1 MLKRR
6 KKEDLLP
13 DAFFQTVFQTSP
25 DAALVTRV
33 CDGVIIHVN
42 DGFCRIT
49 GYQREEALGKTTL
62 ELNLYCDK
70 QDRDTFLRALAVDG
84 VLETRPADFCRRDG
98 TRYPALISARSF
110 WSEGYEYVCA
120 SIRDVSE
127 ELRAAQERSELDE
140 ELRRLFETM
149 SQGVV
154 YQDAAGNILSAN
166 PAAERISGKSLA
178 ELKKRNTNAKE
189 WNVLREDGTP
199 LTEHE
204 SPVEIALRTGQAC
217 GPCILGLYND
227 KIGDHVWL
235 KMVATPLF
243 RAAERTPYQI
253 YVVME
258 DITAQRKAQRN
269 YQLLFQEM
277 MDAFTLNEIILDE
290 DGKPINYR
298 FLAVNPAFE
307 RMLGRSA
314 SEIVG
319 KTVRQVLPQTK
330 QSWIDTFGRVAL
342 GGEPITFQFFAEELD
357 QYFNVSAYRPAPM
370 QFACVITD
378 ITSSIR
384 FQQEKDRA
392 QEQIN
397 RLAHICDVAPSSIL
411 VYDDDAKILY
421 ANHYTAKMHG
431 YSKEELL
438 TMHVYDIAMVTNS
451 RMIQDN
457 IPRVREKGD
466 VVMRRTGLKRDKTPI
481 PLLIYTCPIDWDR
494 QSAILSIGVDLTEQ
508 LKTEQIL
515 QESLSQNRRI
525 LENLQDGFFRA
536 DLDGNFFMINPRMA
550 HIYGYDTVEEM
561 LPTSA
566 KQMYADLQDR
576 VNLFERLS
584 QQEHVTSFVCKGV
597 KRDGSFIWVS
607 MHMQYLRDSE
617 GNIIGT
623 EGLIRDI
630 TSRRKLEKEFEN
642 QHQALLETN
651 AVLQKRLE
659 QSINA
664 ISKIGELR
672 DVYTAGHQRRVQ
684 QLACEI
690 GLRCGMSQEE
700 ITNLS
705 YGALI
710 HDIGKIYVATD
721 ILNKPGKITNLEYQI
736 LQTHAEYS
744 YHIAQEMDLPPVI
757 LAMVLQHHERL
768 DGSGYPNHLKDDQ
781 ITLEGRILAVA
792 DVVEA
797 MTSHRPYRPALGL
810 DAALAEILAGRG
822 TKFDAQI
829 VDLCVALFRE
839 EGFVFQA
846 DPVT

>member
-1 MLKRR
+1 MLKGK
-6 KKEDLLP
+6 KKEGLLP

-33 CDGVIIHVN
+33 CDGVILHVN

-49 GYQREEALGKTTL
+49 GYTRQDVINKTTL
-62 ELNLYCDK
+62 ELKLYFDPA
-70 QDRDTFLRALAVDG
+70 DREKFLAAMSSAGSV
-84 VLETRPADFCRRDG
+84 EARPAVFRRRDG
-98 TRYPALISARSF
+98 SRYSALISARSF
-110 WSEGYEYVCA
+110 WAEGYEYVCA
-120 SIRDVSE
+120 SVRDMSE
-127 ELRAAQERSELDE
+127 EQRTARENDERDE

-149 SQGVV
+149 SQGIL
-154 YQDAAGNILSAN
+154 YQDPAGNILSAN
-166 PAAERISGKSLA
+166 PAAERMLGLSLS
-178 ELKKRNTNAKE
+178 ELKKRSTHTKD
-189 WNVLREDGTP
+189 WNVLQDDGTP
-199 LTEHE
+199 LPE
-204 SPVEIALRTGQAC
+204 SENPVGVALRTGQAF
-217 GPCILGLYND
+217 GPAIIGVYNCTIKD
-227 KIGDHVWL
+227 FVWL
-235 KMVATPLF
+235 SVTATPLF
-243 RAAERTPYQI
+243 RAAERAPYQI

-258 DITAQRKAQRN
+258 DVTTQRKAQKN

-277 MDAFTLNEIILDE
+277 MDACSLNQIILDE
-290 DGKPINYR
+290 SGRPVNYR
-298 FLAVNPAFE
+298 YLAVNPAFE
-307 RMLGRSA
+307 RMTKLPA

-319 KTVRQVLPQTK
+319 KTALDIMPQAS
-330 QSWIDTFGRVAL
+330 QLWIETYGRVAL
-342 GGEPITFQFFAEELD
+342 DGAPITFQYLSKEFD

-384 FQQEKDRA
+384 YQQEKDRA

-411 VYDDDAKILY
+411 VFDDDEKILY
-421 ANHYTAKMHG
+421 ANDYTAQMHG
-431 YSKEELL
+431 YTKEELL
-438 TMHVYDIAMVTNS
+438 AMHVHEIAQVTS
-451 RMIQDN
+451 SHMIRDN
-457 IPRVREKGD
+457 IPHIREKGE
-466 VVMRRTGLKRDKTPI
+466 VVMRRTVLKRDRTPI
-481 PLLIYTCPIDWDR
+481 PLLIYARAIEWDGR
-494 QSAILSIGVDLTEQ
+494 PAILSIGTDLTEQ
-508 LKTEQIL
+508 LKTEKIL
-515 QESLSQNRRI
+515 QESLAQNRRI
-525 LENLQDGFFRA
+525 LDNLQDGFFRA

-550 HIYGYDTVEEM
+550 QIYGYDTAEEM

-566 KQMYADLQDR
+566 KLIYANLQDR
-576 VNLFERLS
+576 ADLFAKLS
-584 QQEHVTSFVCKGV
+584 ELEHVTSFACQGK

-607 MHMQYLRDSE
+607 MHMQYLRDAD
-617 GNIIGT
+617 GKIIGT

-630 TSRRKLEKEFEN
+630 TSRRKLEKEFEK
-642 QHQALLETN
+642 QHTALLETN
-651 AVLQKRLE
+651 TVLQKRLE

-672 DVYTAGHQRRVQ
+672 DVYTAGHQRRVR

-690 GLRCGMSQEE
+690 GLRCGMSQEA

-710 HDIGKIYVATD
+710 HDIGKIYVASD

-744 YHIAQEMDLPPVI
+744 YHIAQEMDLPAVI
-757 LAMVLQHHERL
+757 LTMVLQHHERL
-768 DGSGYPNHLKDDQ
+768 DGSGYPNHLQGDE

-846 DPVT
+846 DPIS

>member
-62 ELNLYCDK
+62 ELTLYCDK

-98 TRYPALISARSF
+98 TRYPALISVRSF

-290 DGKPINYR
+290 DGNLYAGTR
-298 FLAVNPAFE
+298 H
-307 RMLGRSA
+307 G
-314 SEIVG
+314 EIV
-319 KTVRQVLPQTK
+319 R
-330 QSWIDTFGRVAL
+330 W
-342 GGEPITFQFFAEELD
+342 FAPD
-357 QYFNVSAYRPAPM
+357 Y
-370 QFACVITD
+370 
-378 ITSSIR
+378 
-384 FQQEKDRA
+384 
-392 QEQIN
+392 
-397 RLAHICDVAPSSIL
+397 
-411 VYDDDAKILY
+411 
-421 ANHYTAKMHG
+421 
-431 YSKEELL
+431 
-438 TMHVYDIAMVTNS
+438 
-451 RMIQDN
+451 
-457 IPRVREKGD
+457 
-466 VVMRRTGLKRDKTPI
+466 
-481 PLLIYTCPIDWDR
+481 
-494 QSAILSIGVDLTEQ
+494 
-508 LKTEQIL
+508 
-515 QESLSQNRRI
+515 
-525 LENLQDGFFRA
+525 
-536 DLDGNFFMINPRMA
+536 
-550 HIYGYDTVEEM
+550 
-561 LPTSA
+561 
-566 KQMYADLQDR
+566 
-576 VNLFERLS
+576 
-584 QQEHVTSFVCKGV
+584 
-597 KRDGSFIWVS
+597 
-607 MHMQYLRDSE
+607 
-617 GNIIGT
+617 
-623 EGLIRDI
+623 
-630 TSRRKLEKEFEN
+630 
-642 QHQALLETN
+642 
-651 AVLQKRLE
+651 
-659 QSINA
+659 
-664 ISKIGELR
+664 
-672 DVYTAGHQRRVQ
+672 QR
-684 QLACEI
+684 
-690 GLRCGMSQEE
+690 S
-700 ITNLS
+700 
-705 YGALI
+705 
-710 HDIGKIYVATD
+710 
-721 ILNKPGKITNLEYQI
+721 
-736 LQTHAEYS
+736 
-744 YHIAQEMDLPPVI
+744 
-757 LAMVLQHHERL
+757 
-768 DGSGYPNHLKDDQ
+768 
-781 ITLEGRILAVA
+781 
-792 DVVEA
+792 
-797 MTSHRPYRPALGL
+797 
-810 DAALAEILAGRG
+810 
-822 TKFDAQI
+822 
-829 VDLCVALFRE
+829 
-839 EGFVFQA
+839 
-846 DPVT
+846 